1 MGVPVGCSQGAL
13 CSLLAYNRRGSVV
26 YRFDCFRS
34 PLMFW
39 AVFVAVFGISGNGHA
54 GCSRFFAVQ
63 FFSSRTVI
71 EFRGQDIGDRGP
83 DNVWDRL
90 R

>member
-39 AVFVAVFGISGNGHA
+39 AVFVAVFGISGNGH
-54 GCSRFFAVQ
+54 
-63 FFSSRTVI
+63 SSRTVI